1 MSTDSHESALSDEL
15 SGDQCVEIGKVMRS
29 AKKALGVETAISH
42 ELGEKGVLE
51 DKRMTHD
58 QEAMIM
64 AVEPDNDGTVEE
76 DVAVS
81 GMEYIGSEVELEGKS
96 AENQKVTEQTTAK
109 ERKVVDGRKKKQ
121 VPRGAVREEE
131 IVEGS
136 VVEIEEAVRI
146 ESVVNKAKMVE
157 ADAPASNE
165 GVLCNER
172 LSREEK
178 IVEEEKPVEGEQ
190 MTTEEEAA
198 DLGVAVRK
206 DGIKEMI
213 ETGGSPMNDDKSLGP
228 KETTGEGL
236 PVEDEKTTGVDR
248 RATDAKIIDK
258 GADSGGETLEGEK
271 PSTPPGRVLRKR
283 PTVSPF
289 QSESPANKR
298 KRGSVDSSESD
309 GDEDEDYGPDDHST
323 SEDEYVPRSDR
334 ADPPS
339 PAPRKREE
347 RKRVKKSRRRPY
359 TCGICGNG
367 FTQKCHLKL
376 HIASV
381 HEGKKPYKCSF
392 CDRRFTQLSHV
403 RVHKCIVDQGSR
415 KYTCD
420 ICGKKFFDPTGFR
433 RHKALIHEGQ
443 RPFSCDQCEATFKE
457 NRALTQH
464 KIVFHGGTSAFY
476 CDCCGRYF
484 GRSADLKQHR
494 GRVHEESKTVI
505 CQICGY
511 RFEREVHLH
520 VHLSNV
526 HKNDLPCVCEICKKG
541 FLLVNDLRRHIR
553 KVHKL
558 AICKESQDS
567 NDEKNLAAR
576 SPSRSQLPRQERGAF
591 ACGKC
596 SCCFDMEDDL
606 AAHSS
611 QIHKDHPSCEPAV
624 KSSSPPDPVLQSDAT
639 PAVCADVDMETM
651 VREHAPTALSPLLTR
666 PSESVGSCNKGME
679 TFACTECNRSFKTKA
694 ALGAHFSKNHSGP
707 GAYNC
712 RKCSCCFDTN
722 EDLAAHSLLVH
733 KDEKPHMCGVC
744 GRRYDPSSR
753 KGKPSKNCDT
763 QKKLG
768 TTESSPISAPPNVPS
783 LKNSIDRLPYVC
795 DVCGTRF
802 PLYSKLR
809 AHSRTHKVKPTPAPP
824 AFTPND
830 AEGRPAENP
839 VPIITI
845 KSEDETDVRTGHVL
859 SGLADSH
866 SRRST
871 ENQNNSGMKNR
882 NTPPVRRSVPA
893 IFASAAKVG
902 STLRKPNAPT
912 PTVRGAKN
920 RHKDNTL
927 PMVTIKTEDETDVRT
942 RHAVGV
948 PTNSPSRRLA
958 ENQKKSKTK
967 NRKTPS
973 VRRSV
978 PVTLASAPA
987 PGNNETSQSGVRSA
1001 ELSASPIG
1009 AALQSVFS
1017 NIFPARNPKT
1027 NSTFSSHSAKP
1038 AKREDVAI
1046 RPGADETSAWRAPQ
1060 GFRCYKCDKFF
1071 ERADGLSEH
1080 MAVTHQIPTPAS
1092 RTSQSTIRSSP
1103 KRIKREPSGC

>member
-29 AKKALGVETAISH
+29 AKKALGEETAISH

-76 DVAVS
+76 DVAVA
-81 GMEYIGSEVELEGKS
+81 GREYIGSEVELEGKS
-96 AENQKVTEQTTAK
+96 AENQKVTEQTTAE
-109 ERKVVDGRKKKQ
+109 ERKVVDGKKKKQ
-121 VPRGAVREEE
+121 VPRGAVGEEE

-339 PAPRKREE
+339 SAPRKREE
-347 RKRVKKSRRRPY
+347 RKRVKKSRRKKSICQICDRVFRGRRKLLEHTCIVHEGRRPY
-359 TCGICGNG
+359 TCDICGNG

-420 ICGKKFFDPTGFR
+420 ICGMKFYQPNVAR

-443 RPFSCDQCEATFKE
+443 RPFSCDQCGATFKATCSL
-457 NRALTQH
+457 RQH
-464 KIVFHGGTSAFY
+464 KIAFHGGKSAFY
-476 CDCCGRYF
+476 CDCCERYF
-484 GRSADLKQHR
+484 GRSGDLRRHR
-494 GRVHEESKTVI
+494 ARVHQESKNVI

-511 RFEREVHLH
+511 RFEREGHLH

-526 HKNDLPCVCEICKKG
+526 HKNELPYVCEICKKG
-541 FLLVNDLRRHIR
+541 FPLVNDLRRHIR
-553 KVHKL
+553 RVHKL
-558 AICKESQDS
+558 GVRGESQDS
-567 NDEKNLAAR
+567 NDENNLAAR
-576 SPSRSQLPRQERGAF
+576 SPRSPLPCPEPGAF
-591 ACGKC
+591 ACAKC

-611 QIHKDHPSCEPAV
+611 QIHKEDTPHMCDICGVRYPPVLELPGVNHPSCEPAV
-624 KSSSPPDPVLQSDAT
+624 KSPSPPDPALQSDAS
-639 PAVCADVDMETM
+639 PAVCADVDIAT
-651 VREHAPTALSPLLTR
+651 VAGEHTHPTLSPAPTR
-666 PSESVGSCNKGME
+666 PSESVGSCNKG
-679 TFACTECNRSFKTKA
+679 
-694 ALGAHFSKNHSGP
+694 P
-707 GAYNC
+707 GAYDC
-712 RKCSCCFDTN
+712 HKCSCCFDTN
-722 EDLAAHSLLVH
+722 EDLAADSLLVH

-753 KGKPSKNCDT
+753 KGKRSENCDT
-763 QKKLG
+763 QEKLG
-768 TTESSPISAPPNVPS
+768 TTESSPISAPANVPS
-783 LKNSIDRLPYVC
+783 LKNPVDCLPYVC

-809 AHSRTHKVKPTPAPP
+809 AHSRKHKEKPTPVPSAP
-824 AFTPND
+824 TPDD
-830 AEGRPAENP
+830 AESRPAENP
-839 VPIITI
+839 VPTNTI
-845 KSEDETDVRTGHVL
+845 KLENETDIRTGRVV
-859 SGLADSH
+859 GGAADSH
-866 SRRST
+866 SQRST
-871 ENQNNSGMKNR
+871 ENQKKYETKNR
-882 NTPPVRRSVPA
+882 NNSPVRRSVPA
-893 IFASAAKVG
+893 MFASAA
-902 STLRKPNAPT
+902 
-912 PTVRGAKN
+912 
-920 RHKDNTL
+920 
-927 PMVTIKTEDETDVRT
+927 
-942 RHAVGV
+942 
-948 PTNSPSRRLA
+948 SR
-958 ENQKKSKTK
+958 Q
-967 NRKTPS
+967 
-973 VRRSV
+973 
-978 PVTLASAPA
+978 
-987 PGNNETSQSGVRSA
+987 
-1001 ELSASPIG
+1001 
-1009 AALQSVFS
+1009 
-1017 NIFPARNPKT
+1017 
-1027 NSTFSSHSAKP
+1027 
-1038 AKREDVAI
+1038 
-1046 RPGADETSAWRAPQ
+1046 
-1060 GFRCYKCDKFF
+1060 
-1071 ERADGLSEH
+1071 
-1080 MAVTHQIPTPAS
+1080 
-1092 RTSQSTIRSSP
+1092 
-1103 KRIKREPSGC
+1103 